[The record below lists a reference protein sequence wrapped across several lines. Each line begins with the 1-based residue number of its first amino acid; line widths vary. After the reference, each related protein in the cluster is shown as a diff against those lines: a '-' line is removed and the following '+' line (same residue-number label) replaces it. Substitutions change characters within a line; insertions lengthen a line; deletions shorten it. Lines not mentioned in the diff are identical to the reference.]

1 MDTKKELL
9 LRYELSF
16 EHVHHDGG
24 NGTCPQNGRAEYLFR
39 MVGGHKEDAI
49 NGMLGKYSLSIA
61 KAVPSYS
68 ETGKPALQAL
78 IYDTKQHKTVSVSY
92 IADEKTVDN
101 ISNGKVS
108 YEDFSNLV
116 VKKLAKA
123 PDIDKVVSSFRVHK
137 LLNEDKVYC
146 QELFN
151 LEQCLKRVYRI
162 GRNLETTNK
171 DIQQLMQM
179 FTKARRA
186 EQERDSAR

>member
-1 MDTKKELL
+1 
-9 LRYELSF
+9 
-16 EHVHHDGG
+16 
-24 NGTCPQNGRAEYLFR
+24 
-39 MVGGHKEDAI
+39 
-49 NGMLGKYSLSIA
+49 MLGEYALSIA